1 MENEMTTNYV
11 LTTAEGLRQ
20 FYAEFASLLAD
31 IDYLGLTEYEIEV
44 ETAD

>member
-1 MENEMTTNYV
+1 MTTNYV
-11 LTTAEGLRQ
+11 LAVPAGGRH